1 MHKTIYVGNLPFSS
15 TEEDIRSL
23 FEAHGTVQSVKLIA
37 DRDTGKPRGFGFVQ
51 MDAEEAEAAIEAL
64 NGYELGGR
72 ALRINEARQ
81 RTGHRVRRPF

>member
-1 MHKTIYVGNLPFSS
+1 MHKTIYVGNLPFST
-15 TEEDIRSL
+15 TEDDVRSL

-37 DRDTGKPRGFGFVQ
+37 DRDSGKPRGFGFVQ
-51 MDAEEAEAAIEAL
+51 MDAEAAEAAIAAL
-64 NGYELGGR
+64 NGHELGGR

>member
-15 TEEDIRSL
+15 TEDDIRSL

-37 DRDTGKPRGFGFVQ
+37 DRDSGKPRGFGFVQ

>member
-15 TEEDIRSL
+15 TEDDVRSL
-23 FEAHGTVQSVKLIA
+23 FEAHGTVRSVKLIA
-37 DRDTGKPRGFGFVQ
+37 DRDSGKPRGFGFVQ
-51 MDAEEAEAAIEAL
+51 MDADEAEAAIAAL